1 MKTGIG
7 KPVSGI
13 ATFGPEVHENP
24 YPWYEKLR
32 RDSPVDWDEKL
43 GGWLVTRYE
52 DAARVVNDRHYS
64 SSRVALARD
73 RFRDARWKPLFD
85 VLKAKMSEQD
95 DPDHKRVRGL
105 INSAFA
111 RTAVEQ
117 WAPIL
122 EARAGGLLENAIKA
136 N

>member
-1 MKTGIG
+1 M
-7 KPVSGI
+7 V
-13 ATFGPEVHENP
+13 
-24 YPWYEKLR
+24 R
-32 RDSPVDWDEKL
+32 
-43 GGWLVTRYE
+43 RYE

-73 RFRDARWKPLFD
+73 RFRDARWRPLYD
-85 VLKAKMSEQD
+85 VLKAKMSERD
-95 DPDHKRVRGL
+95 NLDHKRVRGL